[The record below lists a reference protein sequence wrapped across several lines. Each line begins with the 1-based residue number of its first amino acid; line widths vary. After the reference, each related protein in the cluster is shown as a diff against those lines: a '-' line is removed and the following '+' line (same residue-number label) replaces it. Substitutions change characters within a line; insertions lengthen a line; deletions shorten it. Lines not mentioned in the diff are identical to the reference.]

1 MCRIPFMIT
10 ASRSGIGTIRNEGG
24 GLSERLPAQRGEL
37 FRSGNMR
44 RFHERKVVLKQGSEK
59 CCQHSFG
66 VLQFPQNG
74 KVIVSG
80 KREGSSG
87 KRVRRPETG
96 KIPRLT
102 LKFRQLSG
110 AADGDQRRAGKRT
123 ILRTQMRDILLA

>member
-1 MCRIPFMIT
+1 M
-10 ASRSGIGTIRNEGG
+10 
-24 GLSERLPAQRGEL
+24 
-37 FRSGNMR
+37 
-44 RFHERKVVLKQGSEK
+44 VLKQGSEK
-59 CCQHSFG
+59 RCQHPFG

-74 KVIVSG
+74 KVIVTG

-102 LKFRQLSG
+102 LEFRQLSG

-123 ILRTQMRDILLA
+123 SLRTQMRDILLA